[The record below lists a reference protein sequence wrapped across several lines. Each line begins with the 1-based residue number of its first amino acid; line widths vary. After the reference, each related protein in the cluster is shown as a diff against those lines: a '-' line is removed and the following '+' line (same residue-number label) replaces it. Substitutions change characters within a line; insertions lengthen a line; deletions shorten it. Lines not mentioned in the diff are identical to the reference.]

1 MYYTESTSNKLRPG
15 LGMDQTPP
23 RALRCGGAGY
33 VAAQNASLAEAIS
46 QVLKGLEEKNVEQG
60 SALGPCDGFIGKK
73 RGLPKMGVSL
83 IIQTSTIW
91 VLKPMVTW
99 GAPWYPQ
106 TPICEPSRHAGW
118 IILMP
123 FKALTLG
130 ILWGW
135 NGAFGIPGYLWF
147 SARSR

>member
-15 LGMDQTPP
+15 LGMDHTPP
-23 RALRCGGAGY
+23 RALRCGAAGY
-33 VAAQNASLAEAIS
+33 VAAENASLAEAIS

-73 RGLPKMGVSL
+73 EACLKWGYPWSSKLRPFEYWNPWWLGV
-83 IIQTSTIW
+83 
-91 VLKPMVTW
+91 PM

-118 IILMP
+118 IILML
-123 FKALTLG
+123 FKAFNTG
-130 ILWGW
+130 DTVGMKWCLWDTR
-135 NGAFGIPGYLWF
+135 IPLVLC
-147 SARSR
+147 